1 VFLQK
6 GMSKID
12 CCSKQ
17 ALQEKMNELSWTCN
31 SSKGA
36 SELFLM
42 IFRNVQSCEPCKF
55 LVSRRHTT
63 TTKNILCLV
72 SNKDKY
78 SSSQQAPQRPLITT
92 ATKPGQLQVT
102 AIEEES
108 LKSGELMKR
117 CDEKTAQFDWTYS
130 FLWNERAMKFY
141 VQWHFTRAK
150 PYIFLPFSEKNFRQI
165 VCILNTSF
173 NNTVQS
179 HASITAQK

>member
-1 VFLQK
+1 
-6 GMSKID
+6 
-12 CCSKQ
+12 
-17 ALQEKMNELSWTCN
+17 
-31 SSKGA
+31 
-36 SELFLM
+36 M

-117 CDEKTAQFDWTYS
+117 CDEKLHSLIGHNRFYETKAQ
-130 FLWNERAMKFY
+130 
-141 VQWHFTRAK
+141 
-150 PYIFLPFSEKNFRQI
+150 
-165 VCILNTSF
+165 
-173 NNTVQS
+173 
-179 HASITAQK
+179 